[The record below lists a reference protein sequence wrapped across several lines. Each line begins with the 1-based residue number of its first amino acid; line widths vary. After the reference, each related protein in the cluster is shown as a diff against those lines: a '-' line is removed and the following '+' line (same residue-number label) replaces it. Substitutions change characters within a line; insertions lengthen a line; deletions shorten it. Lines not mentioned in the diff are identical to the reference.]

1 MVLEALVLVGAPGI
15 ALVALVVVAI
25 GVISLVAVGLE
36 AVDLVD
42 QVELEVGVGMIVAH
56 VTDTSVLM
64 DGIGMMSAGSLE
76 RGAETEVIVEVQ
88 REFGHGVM
96 IGVIAGAE
104 AGAGAL
110 VGAEVEAEAGVGQG
124 AAGAG
129 VGAMRGLRDRIMVTL
144 LYLQQPKIPLNL
156 RHQWWLN
163 LKLLLWLG
171 LKLLL
176 YLSLNLLYL
185 CQVICHQCHQARVM
199 NPSLGLS
206 SPVNFSGLM
215 AGVLTSHSPEPLHR
229 CVAIKQPI
237 CNADLRIHFS
247 GVSD

>member
-1 MVLEALVLVGAPGI
+1 M
-15 ALVALVVVAI
+15 ALVVVAI

-104 AGAGAL
+104 AEAGAGAL
-110 VGAEVEAEAGVGQG
+110 AGAEVEAEAGVGQG

-199 NPSLGLS
+199 DPFLGLS
-206 SPVNFSGLM
+206 SLVNFSGLM
-215 AGVLTSHSPEPLHR
+215 AGVLTSHSLEPLHR

-237 CNADLRIHFS
+237 CNADLRIYFS